1 MNHRSSVDD
10 RGSILPLVLVV
21 SVVLALVVVAIASYA
36 TSALKLGHTVEESG
50 DRVAAAEG
58 GLDWALDRYSKG
70 LTTCS
75 SGSGVETTDF
85 QGDVN
90 GLNASVTCRLVGAAL
105 PAGSGF
111 SFVGLA
117 FRSASMISSACW
129 NFSLAWFSDTRS
141 CGRFGPARLGSTV
154 ARSSSAVCV

>member
-1 MNHRSSVDD
+1 MNRPTNVDD

-21 SVVLALVVVAIASYA
+21 SVVMALVVVAIAYA

-70 LTTCS
+70 LTTCG

-90 GLNASVTCRLVGAAL
+90 GLNATVTCH
-105 PAGSGF
+105 
-111 SFVGLA
+111 
-117 FRSASMISSACW
+117 W
-129 NFSLAWFSDTRS
+129 
-141 CGRFGPARLGSTV
+141 
-154 ARSSSAVCV
+154 